1 MRNFTGLF
9 FTGLLLTSACGTED
23 AADDAAS
30 NGADLGAGGEAAG
43 GSPGGG
49 SNGGAVTGGAITG
62 GEATGGAVTGGESS
76 GGGTTP
82 DAGPEPDAGPVALDA
97 PGPHRVG
104 YRQTEITY
112 QPIGSEAPRTLRLAL
127 WYPTDDT
134 EGRGTAYLLGRIQ
147 RPEVFTDAALAA
159 GEAFPVLVFSHGSG
173 GLAEQ
178 SVFFTEFYASHGF
191 VVASPDH
198 TGNTFQDGGN
208 LAPEMFYLRPQDI
221 TAVLDHV
228 YEGLPDGDALKGKLT
243 EQVVIAGHSFGGYTT
258 LAESGT
264 AYDVEYLDA
273 TCAGASPDQ
282 FFCGAWQSNQAVRDL
297 FTSGFRDD
305 RLDVAIPMAPL
316 GGPVFDFAAIDLPT
330 LLVTAGRDETLPD
343 PAHGDDVWAKLDDA
357 SDVRLSFPQAG
368 HFSFANIC
376 KELPGV
382 VQGDGCLPD
391 NTDPDE
397 VHRVTNAVSW
407 AFVRR
412 HLFDDSTHDDV
423 LSGATSLSEA
433 AVVTPKE

>member
-134 EGRGTAYLLGRIQ
+134 EGRGTAYLFGRIQ

-228 YEGLPDGDALKGKLT
+228 YDGLPDGDALKGKLT

-316 GGPVFDFAAIDLPT
+316 GGPVFDFAAVDLPT

-343 PAHGDDVWAKLDDA
+343 PAARRRRLGQTRRRRRRAPRRSRRRATSA
-357 SDVRLSFPQAG
+357 SRISARSCPA
-368 HFSFANIC
+368 SSM
-376 KELPGV
+376 
-382 VQGDGCLPD
+382 GDGCLPD

-433 AVVTPKE
+433 ARRHE

>member
-49 SNGGAVTGGAITG
+49 SNGGAVTGGADDRRRGHRRRGDRRRIERG
-62 GEATGGAVTGGESS
+62 RHHAGRRPPSP
-76 GGGTTP
+76 TP
-82 DAGPEPDAGPVALDA
+82 A
-97 PGPHRVG
+97 PWRSTRPAPHRVG

-330 LLVTAGRDETLPD
+330 LLVTAGRDETLPGPRARRRRLGQTRRRLGRAPVV
-343 PAHGDDVWAKLDDA
+343 PAGRPLQLRQYLQGAA
-357 SDVRLSFPQAG
+357 GGRPGRRLPAG
-368 HFSFANIC
+368 
-376 KELPGV
+376 
-382 VQGDGCLPD
+382 Q
-391 NTDPDE
+391 
-397 VHRVTNAVSW
+397 HRSG
-407 AFVRR
+407 RGP
-412 HLFDDSTHDDV
+412 ST
-423 LSGATSLSEA
+423 SRCSRS
-433 AVVTPKE
+433 PS

>member
-1 MRNFTGLF
+1 MRNLTGLF
-9 FTGLLLTSACGTED
+9 ITGLLLTAACGTDD

-30 NGADLGAGGEAAG
+30 GADLGAGGEAAG
-43 GSPGGG
+43 GAAAGGEA
-49 SNGGAVTGGAITG
+49 NGGAATGGAATG
-62 GEATGGAVTGGESS
+62 GEASGGAVTGGEAN
-76 GGGTTP
+76 GGANPPDAGPTP
-82 DAGPEPDAGPVALDA
+82 DAGPAALDA
-97 PGPHRVG
+97 PGPYHVG
-104 YRQTEITY
+104 YRQSEITY
-112 QPIGSEAPRTLRLAL
+112 QPIGAEGPRTLRLAL

-134 EGRGTAYLLGRIQ
+134 EGRATSYLLGRIQ
-147 RPEVFTDAALAA
+147 RPEVFTDAGLAA
-159 GEAFPVLVFSHGSG
+159 GDAFPVLVFSHGSG

-178 SVFFTEFYASHGF
+178 SVFFTEFFASHGF

-198 TGNTFQDGGN
+198 TGNTFQDGAN
-208 LAPEMFYLRPQDI
+208 VSPEMFFLRPQDI

-228 YEGLPDGDALKGKLT
+228 YDGLPDGDALKGKLND
-243 EQVVIAGHSFGGYTT
+243 QVVMAGHSFGGYTT

-264 AYDVEYLDA
+264 AYDVAYLDA
-273 TCAGASPDQ
+273 TCAGAPADQ

-297 FTSGFRDD
+297 FVSGFRDE
-305 RLDVAIPMAPL
+305 RIDVAIPMAPL
-316 GGPVFDFAAIDLPT
+316 GGPVFDFGAIDIPT

-343 PAHGDDVWAKLDDA
+343 PEHGDDVWAKLDGA
-357 SDVRLSFPQAG
+357 SDVRLAFPQAG

-382 VQGDGCLPD
+382 VRGDGCLPD

-397 VHRVTNAVSW
+397 VHRVTDAVSW

-412 HLFDDSTHDDV
+412 HLFDDMTHDDV